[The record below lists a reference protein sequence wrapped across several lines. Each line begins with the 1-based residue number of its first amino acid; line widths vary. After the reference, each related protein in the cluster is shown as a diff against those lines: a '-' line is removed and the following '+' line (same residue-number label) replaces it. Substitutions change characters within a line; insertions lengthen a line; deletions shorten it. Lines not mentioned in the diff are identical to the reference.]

1 MKISITAKLFAAVLA
16 TALLVALAMGVAA
29 HLNLKRGFL
38 GYLNE
43 QGELRLEAAVPGVTA
58 GYRAN
63 GNSWTFLREHPE
75 LWYKQ
80 LRPLADDEGRVLDP
94 RERPPPTVSELTGA
108 TRRFALYDTDR
119 RRVAGF
125 EGSTAPEVERPIVVD
140 GATVGWLTMA
150 RFEAVSSAAERR
162 FEDAQWRSRWLVGAG
177 AMLLAAGI
185 AVWVSRA
192 LLTPVKEVAAATHRL
207 AAGEYGTRVHIEAR
221 DEVGQLAVDFN
232 RLAHTLQRNE
242 EMRREFMADVSHE
255 LRTPLGVLHG
265 ELEAIEDGVR
275 TLDRESV
282 RSLQAEVATLNK
294 LVSDLYDL
302 SLADVGAL
310 TYRKADLDVAET
322 LRLAAGAF
330 RERLSDR
337 GIKLA
342 LVLPEAPLMAF
353 VDERRMVQ
361 LFNNLLENTCRYTDA
376 GGMVRVSARREGAN
390 VCIDVSDTAPGVADD
405 QRTHLF
411 ERFYRTD
418 ASRNRQSGGAGLG
431 LAICRR
437 IVEAHDG
444 RIEAKASP
452 LGGLW
457 IAIEL
462 PQGDA

>member
-1 MKISITAKLFAAVLA
+1 
-16 TALLVALAMGVAA
+16 
-29 HLNLKRGFL
+29 
-38 GYLNE
+38 
-43 QGELRLEAAVPGVTA
+43 
-58 GYRAN
+58 
-63 GNSWTFLREHPE
+63 
-75 LWYKQ
+75 
-80 LRPLADDEGRVLDP
+80 
-94 RERPPPTVSELTGA
+94 
-108 TRRFALYDTDR
+108 
-119 RRVAGF
+119 
-125 EGSTAPEVERPIVVD
+125 
-140 GATVGWLTMA
+140 
-150 RFEAVSSAAERR
+150 
-162 FEDAQWRSRWLVGAG
+162 
-177 AMLLAAGI
+177 
-185 AVWVSRA
+185 
-192 LLTPVKEVAAATHRL
+192 
-207 AAGEYGTRVHIEAR
+207 
-221 DEVGQLAVDFN
+221 
-232 RLAHTLQRNE
+232 
-242 EMRREFMADVSHE
+242 MRREFMADVSHE

-275 TLDRESV
+275 TLDRDSV

-330 RERLSDR
+330 RERLSER

-353 VDERRMVQ
+353 VDERRLVQ

-376 GGMVRVSARREGAN
+376 GGMLRVSARLDGAR
-390 VCIDVSDTAPGVADD
+390 VCIDFSDTAPGVADE
-405 QRTHLF
+405 QRAHLF

-431 LAICRR
+431 LAICQR

-462 PQGDA
+462 PQGAA

>member
-1 MKISITAKLFAAVLA
+1 MKFSISTKLFAAVLS

-29 HLNLKRGFL
+29 HVNLKRGFL

-43 QGELRLEAAVPGVTA
+43 QAERRLEAAVPSLTA
-58 GYRAN
+58 GYRTN
-63 GNSWTFLREHPE
+63 GSSWQYLRERPD

-80 LRPLADDEGRVLDP
+80 LRPLADEEGRALNP
-94 RERPPPTVSELTGA
+94 LERPPATVSELTGA
-108 TRRFALYDTDR
+108 TVRFTLYDEQR

-125 EGSTAPEVERPIVVD
+125 PGPSPHAVERPIVVD
-140 GATVGWLTMA
+140 GRTVGWLSMA
-150 RFEAVSSAAERR
+150 RFESVSSAAERR

-177 AMLLAAGI
+177 AMLLAAAV

-192 LLTPVKEVAAATHRL
+192 LLRPVRHVAAATHRL
-207 AAGEYGTRVHIEAR
+207 AAGEYGTRVEVQAR
-221 DEVGQLAVDFN
+221 DEVGQLATDFN

-242 EMRREFMADVSHE
+242 QMRREFMADVSHE

-310 TYRKADLDVAET
+310 TYRKADVDVAEV

-330 RERLSDR
+330 RDRLAQR
-337 GIKLA
+337 GVTLSLA
-342 LVLPEAPLMAF
+342 LHEQPLVAF
-353 VDERRMVQ
+353 GDERRLHQ
-361 LFNNLLENTCRYTDA
+361 LFNNLFENSCRYTDA
-376 GGMVRVSARREGAN
+376 GGTLQVTARHADGRVH
-390 VCIDVSDTAPGVADD
+390 IDFNDSAPGVDVS
-405 QRTHLF
+405 HLDRLF
-411 ERFYRTD
+411 DRFYRTD

-431 LAICRR
+431 LAICHR

-444 RIEAKASP
+444 HIAAKASP

-457 IAIEL
+457 IAIDF
-462 PQGDA
+462 PQVSP

>member
-1 MKISITAKLFAAVLA
+1 
-16 TALLVALAMGVAA
+16 
-29 HLNLKRGFL
+29 
-38 GYLNE
+38 
-43 QGELRLEAAVPGVTA
+43 
-58 GYRAN
+58 
-63 GNSWTFLREHPE
+63 
-75 LWYKQ
+75 
-80 LRPLADDEGRVLDP
+80 
-94 RERPPPTVSELTGA
+94 
-108 TRRFALYDTDR
+108 
-119 RRVAGF
+119 
-125 EGSTAPEVERPIVVD
+125 
-140 GATVGWLTMA
+140 
-150 RFEAVSSAAERR
+150 
-162 FEDAQWRSRWLVGAG
+162 
-177 AMLLAAGI
+177 
-185 AVWVSRA
+185 
-192 LLTPVKEVAAATHRL
+192 
-207 AAGEYGTRVHIEAR
+207 
-221 DEVGQLAVDFN
+221 
-232 RLAHTLQRNE
+232 
-242 EMRREFMADVSHE
+242 VSHE

-330 RERLSDR
+330 RERLSER

-353 VDERRMVQ
+353 VDERRLVQ

-376 GGMVRVSARREGAN
+376 GGMLRVSARRDGAN
-390 VCIDVSDTAPGVADD
+390 VCIDFSDTAPGVADE
-405 QRTHLF
+405 QRAHLF

-431 LAICRR
+431 LAICQR

-457 IAIEL
+457 VAIEL
-462 PQGDA
+462 PQGAS